1 MRLTNTNT
9 YMKKTSFAFMILF
22 FITSYAR
29 VSAQAFEDWSWNT
42 YGLNFSV
49 PSNMKVTVNSADEF
63 GAKLDND
70 LLHLAIFP
78 WEDDQL
84 TKETLNAEVKKLV
97 KSLGYRGAAL
107 VELELNGF
115 EGGYIIAEKD
125 GVTTIV
131 VGLLDPESATNFY
144 ALIIYGPGY
153 EDAALTI
160 ANSFE
165 K

>member
-29 VSAQAFEDWSWNT
+29 VSAQAFEDWSWDT

-78 WEDDQL
+78 
-84 TKETLNAEVKKLV
+84 
-97 KSLGYRGAAL
+97 
-107 VELELNGF
+107 
-115 EGGYIIAEKD
+115 
-125 GVTTIV
+125 
-131 VGLLDPESATNFY
+131 
-144 ALIIYGPGY
+144 
-153 EDAALTI
+153 
-160 ANSFE
+160 
-165 K
+165 

>member
-1 MRLTNTNT
+1 
-9 YMKKTSFAFMILF
+9 
-22 FITSYAR
+22 
-29 VSAQAFEDWSWNT
+29 
-42 YGLNFSV
+42 
-49 PSNMKVTVNSADEF
+49 MKVTVNSADEF

-131 VGLLDPESATNFY
+131 VCLLDPESATNFY